1 MDSAES
7 SPSVDDFH
15 VSLIDLVS
23 NHQIIYNHFHPEH
36 KNRQAV
42 ENRWRVIASQLNTT
56 GM

>member
-7 SPSVDDFH
+7 SPSVDDFN

-23 NHQIIYNHFHPEH
+23 NHQIIYDHFYPEH